1 MTYPCLFTQV
11 RLFAVQFILA
21 LPPRLVHCT
30 VVQGEGGRSWVK
42 EAKVIPIATFHTR
55 CLRHAACVRCRPGRR
70 SRTRLTH

>member
-11 RLFAVQFILA
+11 RLFAVQYILT
-21 LPPRLVHCT
+21 LPPAWCT
-30 VVQGEGGRSWVK
+30 ALQGEGGRSWVK

-55 CLRHAACVRCRPGRR
+55 CLRHAAWVRCRPARR